1 MSVDYCKSLTLLD
14 YRELKT
20 VSIHDGAIHMPDDV
34 FGKWI
39 SHPIAEVRLA
49 GMFLS
54 VHSTSV
60 TKPLTG
66 GVLKSLRRNLTH
78 LHTETD
84 ANLRREIHGYTQKL
98 FDRLRASTAT
108 LSKSALKTRPST
120 TSRLSFPTSCFDS
133 GTPHLVRERREPL
146 LESLSFISWYKQF
159 LIEELRSTAN
169 YQRRITALQCIII
182 VLRSGL
188 DPGVPH
194 AQLSKAAQG
203 QLQWAHELHVADDR
217 LIRVLLDLI
226 LDPFDDIRASTIA
239 VLQLC
244 IATLS
249 DCKRRSVI
257 ALIPAFIDRAE
268 LAMLKTGRADQAD
281 GVARAYSL
289 LYSTSNA
296 KLSYGP
302 DFDRHPSS
310 DITVFK
316 KLCYQLSSTLEIA
329 RDDLSRAVDGRP
341 VHGTFAALRSVIQTH
356 SCVLH

>member
-1 MSVDYCKSLTLLD
+1 M
-14 YRELKT
+14 
-20 VSIHDGAIHMPDDV
+20 IHHGAIHLPDDV

-54 VHSTSV
+54 VYSTSV
-60 TKPLTG
+60 TRPLTG
-66 GVLKSLRRNLTH
+66 GVFNSLRRNLTH

-84 ANLRREIHGYTQKL
+84 ANLRREIHGHTQKL

-108 LSKSALKTRPST
+108 LSKSAVKTRPSAA
-120 TSRLSFPTSCFDS
+120 SRLPFPKSCFNARPVS
-133 GTPHLVRERREPL
+133 LVRARQEPL
-146 LESLSFISWYKQF
+146 LESLSFISWYVQF
-159 LIEELRSTAN
+159 LIGELRSTAN
-169 YQRRITALQCIII
+169 YQRRITALQCITI

-203 QLQWAHELHVADDR
+203 QLNWAHELRVADDS

-226 LDPFDDIRASTIA
+226 LDPFDDIRASAIA

-244 IATLS
+244 NAALPDSERRAIIAS
-249 DCKRRSVI
+249 
-257 ALIPAFIDRAE
+257 IPTFIKRAE

-289 LYSTSNA
+289 LHATAHAQSSS
-296 KLSYGP
+296 KLGSEEQP
-302 DFDRHPSS
+302 LS
-310 DITVFK
+310 DLTVLK
-316 KLCYQLSSTLEIA
+316 TLVHQLTSTLEIA
-329 RDDLSRAVDGRP
+329 RDELSRAVDGRP

-356 SCVLH
+356 RFILH